1 MRTPIMRRDFLVRTL
16 LGVSALSVCRR
27 GRANQA
33 NMGQTRTESL
43 IELTATEVVALLQ
56 SGDLSTEQY
65 VTALLE
71 QCRKHRALNAFIWQN
86 EQEVLESARAADKK
100 RKVKAPGPL
109 HGLPIL
115 VKDNIDTANA
125 PTTAGTP
132 ALRNHRPRTDAPAAA
147 ALFSAGAI
155 LLGKTNLHE
164 LALGITSNNSAFG
177 AVHNPYN
184 PALIPGGSSG
194 GNASAIAARMC
205 AAGLGTDT
213 GGSVR
218 IPAALCGITGLRP
231 TTGRYPGKGIFPMCH
246 TRDTPG
252 PMARSVSD
260 LALFDSIIT
269 GDAAP
274 IKPAALKGVRIGV
287 PRGVFYENLDAS
299 LAPVIETALTKL
311 RQAGCVLVEA
321 EIPDVEKL
329 FGAAILPVTFYEMP
343 RDVSL
348 YLEESG
354 ANITIKELAAQI
366 ASPDVKPPF
375 DTFVFGPRAV
385 TQEAYDAAIK
395 QTRPA
400 YQAAYRDYF
409 RSHDLAAIV
418 YPTTILPARPIGDDA
433 EVELNGKKVP
443 TFATFTRNA
452 RLSTMAGIPGLSL
465 PVGLTAA
472 GLPVGLELDAP
483 QGEDR
488 KLLSLGLAVE
498 ALFEKLPPPLG

>member
-1 MRTPIMRRDFLVRTL
+1 
-16 LGVSALSVCRR
+16 
-27 GRANQA
+27 
-33 NMGQTRTESL
+33 
-43 IELTATEVVALLQ
+43 
-56 SGDLSTEQY
+56 
-65 VTALLE
+65 
-71 QCRKHRALNAFIWQN
+71 
-86 EQEVLESARAADKK
+86 
-100 RKVKAPGPL
+100 
-109 HGLPIL
+109 
-115 VKDNIDTANA
+115 
-125 PTTAGTP
+125 
-132 ALRNHRPRTDAPAAA
+132 
-147 ALFSAGAI
+147 
-155 LLGKTNLHE
+155 
-164 LALGITSNNSAFG
+164 
-177 AVHNPYN
+177 
-184 PALIPGGSSG
+184 
-194 GNASAIAARMC
+194 
-205 AAGLGTDT
+205 
-213 GGSVR
+213 
-218 IPAALCGITGLRP
+218 
-231 TTGRYPGKGIFPMCH
+231 
-246 TRDTPG
+246 
-252 PMARSVSD
+252 MARSVSD

-274 IKPAALKGVRIGV
+274 IQPAALKGVRIGV

-299 LAPVIETALTKL
+299 LAPVIETALTRL

-343 RDVSL
+343 RDVSR

-354 ANITIKELAAQI
+354 AKITIKELAAQI

-375 DTFVFGPRAV
+375 DTFAFGPRAI

-452 RLSTMAGIPGLSL
+452 RLNTMAGIPGLSL

-488 KLLSLGLAVE
+488 RLLSLGLAVE